1 VHDVL
6 IRGGHLVTPDAVVQA
21 DLAIVDGRIEA
32 IAPDVGTSREVIDA
46 TGLHV
51 FPGVVDAHVHF
62 NEPGRT
68 DWEGAGTGSRAF
80 AAGGGTTFV
89 DMPLNSSPCTVNAR
103 EFARKEAALTASSI
117 TDFALWGG
125 LVPGNRDDLAALAD
139 AGAVG
144 FKAFMANSGLPEFPR
159 ADDLTLFEGMTEAAR
174 LGLPVAVHAESEEIT
189 AALSARLL
197 SGAECGV
204 RDVLASRPVI
214 AEVEAI
220 ARATLLAGE
229 TGARL
234 HIVHVSS
241 GKGVAVAAEARARGV
256 DVTIETCPH
265 YLCFTTEDVERI
277 GVAAKC
283 APPIRNAPERDALWR
298 AVLDGTIDLIG
309 SDHSPAPPDQKR
321 GGFARAWGG
330 IAGVQATLAVLLEC
344 GYHARGLPLARIAS
358 LLASRPASRFGLSR
372 KGAIAVG
379 MDADLVLVA
388 LKEPHVFDRML
399 HRHPMSPYLGMS
411 CRGTV
416 LSTIRRGETIAADGT
431 ITARTGGKLVT
442 CTR

>member
-1 VHDVL
+1 MHDVL

-189 AALSARLL
+189 GGAL
-197 SGAECGV
+197 GA
-204 RDVLASRPVI
+204 P
-214 AEVEAI
+214 
-220 ARATLLAGE
+220 
-229 TGARL
+229 
-234 HIVHVSS
+234 
-241 GKGVAVAAEARARGV
+241 
-256 DVTIETCPH
+256 
-265 YLCFTTEDVERI
+265 
-277 GVAAKC
+277 
-283 APPIRNAPERDALWR
+283 ALGR
-298 AVLDGTIDLIG
+298 
-309 SDHSPAPPDQKR
+309 
-321 GGFARAWGG
+321 
-330 IAGVQATLAVLLEC
+330 
-344 GYHARGLPLARIAS
+344 
-358 LLASRPASRFGLSR
+358 
-372 KGAIAVG
+372 
-379 MDADLVLVA
+379 
-388 LKEPHVFDRML
+388 
-399 HRHPMSPYLGMS
+399 
-411 CRGTV
+411 
-416 LSTIRRGETIAADGT
+416 
-431 ITARTGGKLVT
+431 
-442 CTR
+442 